1 MEVLILGVYAFCV
14 WLIFFK
20 FKWLPW
26 NPVSMV
32 IAFTLPIIAL
42 ATMILTLNVVAP
54 STHEVRVVGKVLQ
67 VVPQVKGRIVDLP
80 VEGNQHYRKGDVLL
94 RIDPTPY
101 QLAVDQLE
109 GRLRADD
116 AAVSE
121 ADASARQL
129 SESVRREAGKVSTV
143 QASLSL
149 ATQRLKEQDALLAAG
164 AGSKFDRDD
173 AMARKREL
181 EGQLVSAQAQE
192 DEAKA
197 KLSAQSR
204 GEFAAIAAARARR
217 SETESMLESAKWEL
231 SQTVYRAPA
240 DGRVVN
246 LQVRVGTMLVPLP
259 LTPAF
264 SFVEDDQELIAFYG
278 QNELYNVRPGDA
290 AEVYLPTMPGAI
302 LEAKVDSIVWAQSQG
317 QLPQGGMLPNTG
329 PLASTPNRFA
339 VKLALDDQSKWPLL
353 PLGALGA
360 GAIYTQHGEAIQI
373 IRMVFLRVSSRL
385 NYLVIKLH

>member
-32 IAFTLPIIAL
+32 IVFTLPIIAL
-42 ATMILTLNVVAP
+42 ATIILTLNVVAP
-54 STHEVRVVGKVLQ
+54 STHDVRVVGKVLQ
-67 VVPQVKGRIVDLP
+67 VVPQVKGRIVELP
-80 VEGNQHYRKGDVLL
+80 AEGNQHYRKGDVLL

-101 QLAVDQLE
+101 QLSVEQLE

-116 AAVSE
+116 AAVAE

-129 SESVRREAGKVSTV
+129 AGSVRRQAGKVSTV

-149 ATQRLKEQDALLAAG
+149 ARQRLKEQDALLAAG

-173 AMARKREL
+173 AMARQREL
-181 EGQLVSAQAQE
+181 EGQLVSAQAEE

-197 KLSAQSR
+197 KLSAQSQ
-204 GEFAAIAAARARR
+204 GEFAAIAAARAHRA
-217 SETESMLESAKWEL
+217 ETESMLDNAKWEL
-231 SQTVYRAPA
+231 AQTVYRAPA

-246 LQVRVGTMLVPLP
+246 LQVRIGTMLVPLP

-278 QNELYNVRPGDA
+278 QNELYNVRPGDV

-302 LEAKVDSIVWAQSQG
+302 LEARVDSIVWAQSQG
-317 QLPQGGMLPNTG
+317 QFAQGGMLPNTG
-329 PLASTPNRFA
+329 AAAATPDRFA
-339 VKLALDDQSKWPLL
+339 VKLALDDPSKWPLL
-353 PLGALGA
+353 PVGALGA
-360 GAIYTQHGEAIQI
+360 GAIYTQYGEAIQL

>member
-1 MEVLILGVYAFCV
+1 MEVLILGVYALCV

-26 NPVSMV
+26 NTVSMV
-32 IAFTLPIIAL
+32 IAFTLPIVAL
-42 ATMILTLNVVAP
+42 TSIILTLNVVAP

-67 VVPQVKGRIVDLP
+67 VVPQVKGRIVEIP
-80 VEGNQHYRKGDVLL
+80 VEGNRHYHKGDVLL
-94 RIDPTPY
+94 RIDPTPFELTV
-101 QLAVDQLE
+101 QQLE

-116 AAVSE
+116 AAIAE

-129 SESVRREAGKVSTV
+129 ADSVRGEAGKVSTV

-149 ATQRLKEQDALLAAG
+149 ARQRVKEQDALLAAG

-173 AMARKREL
+173 ALARQREL
-181 EGQLVSAQAQE
+181 EGQLASAQAGE
-192 DEAKA
+192 DEVKQ
-197 KLSAQSR
+197 KLSARSQ
-204 GEFAAIAAARARR
+204 GEFAAIAAARAHRA
-217 SETESMLESAKWEL
+217 ETESMLENAKWEL

-278 QNELYNVRPGDA
+278 QNELYNVRPGDL

-317 QLPQGGMLPNTG
+317 QFPQGGMLPNTG
-329 PLASTPNRFA
+329 AAPVSPNRFA
-339 VKLALDDQSKWPLL
+339 VKLALDGQSKV
-353 PLGALGA
+353 GALPVGAIGA
-360 GAIYTQHGEAIQI
+360 GAIYTQHMEAIQI

-385 NYLVIKLH
+385 NYLVLKLH